1 MNGESKVFDARR
13 AACGRVPVGLAASA
27 VLALLLVL
35 LGACSLPAQEDN
47 QGEPSSDEMG
57 RQENVAEFVES
68 PAEVIGALV
77 TALVQ
82 RGELKESVAAAMR
95 ESAVASIQSQQQ
107 AQLSSDSKEIG
118 ADELKSLAKTESQR
132 YVTERGGRYVVNFV
146 AEPLGAGG
154 TRLTV
159 SPTLV
164 AFVRGMDG
172 PLGGRPLPSNGT
184 LERTLLMAVRQ
195 ALQDR

>member
-1 MNGESKVFDARR
+1 
-13 AACGRVPVGLAASA
+13 
-27 VLALLLVL
+27 
-35 LGACSLPAQEDN
+35 
-47 QGEPSSDEMG
+47 
-57 RQENVAEFVES
+57 
-68 PAEVIGALV
+68 
-77 TALVQ
+77 
-82 RGELKESVAAAMR
+82 MR
-95 ESAVASIQSQQQ
+95 ESAVASIQSQRQ
-107 AQLSSDSKEIG
+107 AQISSDSKEIG
-118 ADELKSLAKTESQR
+118 ADELKSLVKTESQR
-132 YVTERGGRYVVNFV
+132 YVTERGGRYVVNVV

-172 PLGGRPLPSNGT
+172 PLGGRPLPSNGM